1 MDKEA
6 CAGQLKSRAYASNLY
21 LFTQLTRNKI
31 IQNGI
36 KFYNKIS
43 LYCNKMYATGGLMDS
58 LYESAGKV
66 AGIYEKACRLKCFV
80 VDTSQPD
87 GLLKRQ
93 EAGFCAVCA
102 SEQVKRSREL
112 KCENIHRDG
121 LFQAEKWG
129 GKYEH
134 LCPAGLAFICS
145 PLEDE
150 KSQYGLVAGPFLMV
164 ELSDFIEEDLER
176 FFPGET
182 PKKLAAES
190 AKLPYFYSGRVS
202 YLADMLAILASYA
215 AKKDSMQ
222 VRVIEQIAKSQ
233 SEVFYFVNG
242 TRDRQEE
249 NYLYPIE
256 QEKLLQG
263 YIAQGNKAASQ
274 QVLNEILGHI
284 FFSSGGSFDYIKARI
299 IELVVILSRAAI
311 EGGADI
317 SEVFGLNSDYIRH
330 VQSFKS
336 LDELNHWL
344 AKVLNRF
351 TNSVFDFSKTKHSDL
366 IKKVVAY
373 IRGNYMNKISLNDI
387 SSLTGVSVSYLS
399 KVFKEEMDC
408 SLSAYINQVRVENAK
423 LFLLSRG
430 IPLTEVAYLS
440 GFEDQSYFS
449 KVFKKVTGV
458 TPGRYRVKKG
468 NI

>member
-1 MDKEA
+1 MD
-6 CAGQLKSRAYASNLY
+6 
-21 LFTQLTRNKI
+21 T
-31 IQNGI
+31 
-36 KFYNKIS
+36 
-43 LYCNKMYATGGLMDS
+43 
-58 LYESAGKV
+58 LYESAQKV
-66 AGIYEKACRLKCFV
+66 AGIYEKACELKCFV
-80 VDTSQPD
+80 ADTTQPD

-93 EAGFCAVCA
+93 EDVFCALCA
-102 SEQVKRSREL
+102 NEQVKRNREL

-134 LCPAGLAFICS
+134 MCPAGLTFICA
-145 PLEDE
+145 PLEDAR
-150 KSQYGLVAGPFLMV
+150 SQYGLIAGPFLMV
-164 ELSDFIEEDLER
+164 DLKDFLEEDLER
-176 FFPGET
+176 LFPEET
-182 PKKLAAES
+182 PKKLVTQA

-202 YLADMLAILASYA
+202 SLADMLSILASYA

-222 VRVIEQIAKSQ
+222 VRVIEQIAKTQ
-233 SEVFYFVNG
+233 NEVFYSLK
-242 TRDRQEE
+242 DRNEGGFS
-249 NYLYPIE
+249 YPIE

-311 EGGADI
+311 EGGADV
-317 SEVFGLNSDYIRH
+317 SEMFGLNSDYIRY
-330 VQSFKS
+330 VQSFQS

-366 IKKVVAY
+366 IKKVVSY
-373 IRGNYMNKISLNDI
+373 IRSNYMNKISLNDI
-387 SSLTGVSVSYLS
+387 SSFTEVSVSYLS

-408 SLSAYINQVRVENAK
+408 NISSYINQVRVENAK
-423 LFLLSRG
+423 LFLISPG

-449 KVFKKVTGV
+449 KVFKSVTGV
-458 TPGRYRVKKG
+458 TPGKYRAKKG
-468 NI
+468 NT